1 MTQQSASDLDPQL
14 MQDAFTEMDV
24 DCDEKV
30 SRSEFGRWYE
40 TSLFWTEHKEK
51 NAEVADEGSGVDLR
65 WPSDAGL
72 GTKVTYLLILP
83 IMLCLFVS
91 IPDCRR
97 AKCKPFYA
105 VSFLMSIF
113 WVFVFSYLMVGWA
126 EIFGYVCYIPDVVM
140 GLTILAAG
148 TSVPDLLTSVIVA
161 RDGKGDMAVS
171 SSIGSNI
178 FDVLVG
184 LPLPWLVYSIW
195 QGSMGNA
202 ASVVVEAGTITLSVL
217 ILFAMLVAVI
227 TTIAANGWMMTRT
240 LGGIMF
246 FLYFLFVLQDLLR
259 NFLGCS
265 GGGGGTC

>member
-1 MTQQSASDLDPQL
+1 M
-14 MQDAFTEMDV
+14 
-24 DCDEKV
+24 
-30 SRSEFGRWYE
+30 
-40 TSLFWTEHKEK
+40 
-51 NAEVADEGSGVDLR
+51 
-65 WPSDAGL
+65 
-72 GTKVTYLLILP
+72 
-83 IMLCLFVS
+83 
-91 IPDCRR
+91 
-97 AKCKPFYA
+97 
-105 VSFLMSIF
+105 
-113 WVFVFSYLMVGWA
+113 
-126 EIFGYVCYIPDVVM
+126 
-140 GLTILAAG
+140 
-148 TSVPDLLTSVIVA
+148 PDLLTSVIVA

-184 LPLPWLVYSIW
+184 LPLPWLIYGIW
-195 QGSMGNA
+195 QGSMGEA

-227 TTIAANGWMMTRT
+227 VTIAANGWMMTRT